1 MAGQCRADTRALDR
15 RCGGPNPQK
24 TAECLAYSKART
36 GAEPAKAVER
46 HWVQIASGRNKD
58 DMPRE
63 WTRLKAKAPAVLAR
77 RTPYV
82 AAASGTNRLLI
93 GPFDSLSAARDVVN
107 RAEEHKSELQS
118 IMRNSYAVYFLKKKR
133 ISKK

>member
-24 TAECLAYSKART
+24 TAECLAYAKERT

-63 WTRLKAKAPAVLAR
+63 WARLKAKAPAVLAR

-82 AAASGTNRLLI
+82 EAAYGTNSLII
-93 GPFDSLSAARDVVN
+93 GPFDRLSAAGEVGHRLSGVGIPN
-107 RAEEHKSELQS
+107 
-118 IMRNSYAVYFLKKKR
+118 FP
-133 ISKK
+133 

>member
-63 WTRLKAKAPAVLAR
+63 WARLKAKAPAVLAR

-107 RAEEHKSELQS
+107 RLSGVRSAEHTYELQS
-118 IMRNSYAVYFLKKKR
+118 LMRISYAVF
-133 ISKK
+133 

>member
-1 MAGQCRADTRALDR
+1 MMLLLLFFFSSRRRHTRCALVTGVQTCALPI
-15 RCGGPNPQK
+15 CGGPNPQK
-24 TAECLAYSKART
+24 TAECLAYAKART

-63 WTRLKAKAPAVLAR
+63 WARLKAKAPAVLAR

-93 GPFDSLSAARDVVN
+93 GSEIG
-107 RAEEHKSELQS
+107 RAH
-118 IMRNSYAVYFLKKKR
+118 V
-133 ISKK
+133 